1 MSVDQLLERVGK
13 CEDPCGTDVM
23 ICLNGEEYIPARK
36 VYFAEDDRGDRV
48 LVVDNREE
56 AL

>member
-36 VYFAEDDRGDRV
+36 AYFAEDDHGERV

-56 AL
+56 VL